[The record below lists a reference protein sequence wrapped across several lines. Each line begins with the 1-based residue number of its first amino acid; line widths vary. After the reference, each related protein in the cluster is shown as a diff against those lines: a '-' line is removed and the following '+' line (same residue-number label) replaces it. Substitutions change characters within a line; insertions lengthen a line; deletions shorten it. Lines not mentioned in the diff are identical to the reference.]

1 MTRTLNITNGDSSV
15 ALMQQGGIK
24 GEILPWRDVL
34 HEGPVPAG
42 LSLDELSL
50 VRGEFLSSIGWISA
64 DNAKKSFTNRD
75 SSLKNFSNFEK
86 IVLWFEHDL
95 YDQLQ
100 ILQVLDWFSCVDEI
114 ETVQLSM
121 VCTENY
127 LGLCS
132 PEKINELQEFE
143 QTVDNDQLSLARKAW
158 ACFKEPEPSNWNQL
172 LNEDTSALPFLHG
185 AVERHL
191 EEFPDL
197 RTGLSRTAS
206 TLMAIVKNN
215 HYHGVKV
222 FQEQQKT
229 EERIFMGDL
238 SFWKILDE
246 LINSRHSLIKP
257 KLDNK
262 RFDPRNQ
269 NDTLAL
275 TAMGKRV
282 LDGERNWMDEHRID
296 KWLGGVYLNANN
308 VWFWDSVI
316 KKVVRANE

>member
-1 MTRTLNITNGDSSV
+1 MTLTLNITNGDSAV
-15 ALMQQGGIK
+15 ELMSQGGIE

-34 HEGPVPAG
+34 HEGPVPAH

-64 DNAKKSFTNRD
+64 DNAKKAFTSRD
-75 SSLKNFSNFEK
+75 NILKSFSNFEK
-86 IVLWFEHDL
+86 VVLWFEHDL

-100 ILQVLDWFSCVDEI
+100 ILQILDWFSCVAEI
-114 ETVQLSM
+114 EAVQLSM
-121 VCTENY
+121 ICTDNY
-127 LGLCS
+127 LGFCT
-132 PEKINELQEFE
+132 PEEINELQEFE
-143 QTVDNDQLSLARKAW
+143 RPVENDQLSLAKKAW
-158 ACFKEPEPSNWNQL
+158 ARFREPEPSNWNQL

-191 EEFPDL
+191 EEFPDV

-206 TLMAIVKNN
+206 TLMRIVENN
-215 HYHGVKV
+215 DYHGAKI

-238 SFWKILDE
+238 SFWKILGE
-246 LINSRHSLIKP
+246 LINSPLPLIKA
-257 KLDNK
+257 KLDTEK
-262 RFDPRNQ
+262 FDPRNE

-282 LDGERNWMDEHRID
+282 LDGERNWMDKHRID

-308 VWFWDSVI
+308 VWFWNPEI